1 VPESLYLVRGDL
13 AYSIVR
19 QEDEFL
25 VVKRFK
31 LVPEVP
37 AGK

>member
-1 VPESLYLVRGDL
+1 MPQTLYLVRGDL
-13 AYSIVR
+13 AYSIIR

-31 LVPEVP
+31 LVPEKR
-37 AGK
+37 GT